1 MQLKADLSGK
11 RALVTGAS
19 SEGFGAHFARV
30 LAASNAEV
38 VVAARR
44 REPLEALVAEIRKS
58 GGMAS
63 AVTIDVSNNVSVEQ
77 AIADAGPLD
86 IIVNNAGVE
95 KSGSVLGLT
104 EDDYDYVMDINLKG
118 VWQVATAA
126 ARQMRDRGQGGSIVN
141 IASITGHQGM
151 KGAAPYSVSKAGVL
165 HMTRQLAQELARY
178 DIRVNSISPGYFA
191 TDLNREFLAS
201 EAGEAMR
208 KRIAMRRFGA
218 FPDLDGALLLL
229 ASDASRF
236 MTGSDIIVDGG
247 HLLYSL

>member
-1 MQLKADLSGK
+1 MTEKMQLKADLSGK

-44 REPLEALVAEIRKS
+44 REPLESLVAEIRKS

-63 AVTIDVSNNVSVEQ
+63 AVTIDVSKYASVEQ

-126 ARQMRDRGQGGSIVN
+126 ARQMREREHGGSIIN

-208 KRIAMRRFGA
+208 KRIAMRRFAVAGIRCIA
-218 FPDLDGALLLL
+218 VHDRQRHHSRRRPFALF
-229 ASDASRF
+229 A
-236 MTGSDIIVDGG
+236 VKQC
-247 HLLYSL
+247 